1 MSIGV
6 EQLKGSIPPLITPF
20 RNGEVDLEGYA
31 GLVNFQ
37 VEQGSHGILVNG
49 TTSEPS
55 TLTVEERNRLIDV
68 AMETVAGRIPV
79 VAATGSQSL
88 AETQVLTAHAVAA
101 GVNALLIVTPYYIRP
116 PQRGLIEYYLEVM
129 APFELP
135 WMIYHIP
142 GRTAVTVTLD
152 TVAELR
158 DRSPQFIGMKHA
170 VNDLGFVS
178 ECLALVGD
186 EFRIFVGL
194 EELSFPM
201 MTVGA
206 CGLMNAVGNL
216 RPKPLA
222 NMCEAVWRNDLIE
235 GLTIHQRLLE
245 INKAVFFDTN
255 PIPMKYM
262 MKRLGIIPENEHR
275 LPMVPATAEL
285 GARLDQVLANAGL
298 LN

>member
-1 MSIGV
+1 
-6 EQLKGSIPPLITPF
+6 
-20 RNGEVDLEGYA
+20 
-31 GLVNFQ
+31 
-37 VEQGSHGILVNG
+37 
-49 TTSEPS
+49 
-55 TLTVEERNRLIDV
+55 
-68 AMETVAGRIPV
+68 
-79 VAATGSQSL
+79 
-88 AETQVLTAHAVAA
+88 
-101 GVNALLIVTPYYIRP
+101 
-116 PQRGLIEYYLEVM
+116 
-129 APFELP
+129 
-135 WMIYHIP
+135 
-142 GRTAVTVTLD
+142 
-152 TVAELR
+152 
-158 DRSPQFIGMKHA
+158 
-170 VNDLGFVS
+170 
-178 ECLALVGD
+178 
-186 EFRIFVGL
+186 
-194 EELSFPM
+194 M

-255 PIPMKYM
+255 PIPIKYM